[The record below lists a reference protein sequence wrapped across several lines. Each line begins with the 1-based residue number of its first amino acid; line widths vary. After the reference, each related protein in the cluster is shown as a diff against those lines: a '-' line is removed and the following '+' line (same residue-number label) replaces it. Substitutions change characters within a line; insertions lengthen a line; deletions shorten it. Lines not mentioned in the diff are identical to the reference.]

1 MQNHK
6 TRLLAITGATLALV
20 IASTAAVA
28 AHGPRD
34 DARGF
39 GRGGGMGM
47 DGWRGD
53 TDGWQGDT
61 DMPGMGAR
69 MGLCL
74 QGAVADFERRE
85 TTIQTAE
92 GTTSY
97 RIEQGVVDATSDSG
111 IDFTLPSGETVS
123 VGMDDD
129 TAVISFEEQTVTM
142 RGWNRTRML
151 PTEVEPG
158 DIEAG
163 AEVMIWSTSEDGGAF
178 LASRVVIQPLEDESV
193 DDGTDDTDDS
203 AAAAEETEAEAAA
216 STDA

>member
-53 TDGWQGDT
+53 TD
-61 DMPGMGAR
+61 MPGMGAR
-69 MGLCL
+69 LGLCL
-74 QGAVADFERRE
+74 QGDVADFERRE

-92 GTTSY
+92 RTTSY

-178 LASRVVIQPLEDESV
+178 LASRVVIRPLEDESV
-193 DDGTDDTDDS
+193 DDGTDDTDDP

>member
-1 MQNHK
+1 MQKHK

-39 GRGGGMGM
+39 GHGGGMGL

-53 TDGWQGDT
+53 ME
-61 DMPGMGAR
+61 MPGMRGGMGYGIRGAI
-69 MGLCL
+69 
-74 QGAVADFERRE
+74 ADFERRE

-142 RGWNRTRML
+142 RGWNRARML

-163 AEVMIWSTSEDGGAF
+163 AEVMIWSTSEDGSAF
-178 LASRVVIQPLEDESV
+178 LASRVVIQPLEDERV
-193 DDGTDDTDDS
+193 DDGTDDTDDP

>member
-20 IASTAAVA
+20 IAGTAAVA

-53 TDGWQGDT
+53 TD
-61 DMPGMGAR
+61 MPGMGAR
-69 MGLCL
+69 LGPCL

-97 RIEQGVVDATSDSG
+97 RIEQGVVDTTSDSG

-129 TAVISFEEQTVTM
+129 TAVISFEEQTVTV

-178 LASRVVIQPLEDESV
+178 LASRVVIRPMEDESV
-193 DDGTDDTDDS
+193 DDGTDDTDDP

>member
-1 MQNHK
+1 MQSNK
-6 TRLLAITGATLALV
+6 TTRLLAITGATLALV

-34 DARGF
+34 DTRGF

-47 DGWRGD
+47 DR
-53 TDGWQGDT
+53 WQGDT
-61 DMPGMGAR
+61 EMPGMRGWMR
-69 MGLCL
+69 SGFHR
-74 QGAVADFERRE
+74 AVSDFERRE

-97 RIEQGVVDATSDSG
+97 RVERGVVDATSDAV
-111 IDFTLPSGETVS
+111 IALTLASGETVS

-129 TAVISFEEQTVTM
+129 TDVVRFEERTVTQ
-142 RGWNRTRML
+142 RGWSRTRLL
-151 PTEVEPG
+151 PIVVEPG

-163 AEVMIWSTSEDGGAF
+163 AEVMVWSTSEDGGDF
-178 LASRVVIQPLEDESV
+178 LASRVVIQPADDEIV
-193 DDGTDDTDDS
+193 DDGSDDS
-203 AAAAEETEAEAAA
+203 ADPAAAVEEAEAGAAA